1 MHDEYGIRK
10 RTGTRGVRPLSRGAA
25 AALAVTILGV
35 ALALWACSSG
45 DTGDGPESSATRE
58 GSRATTRLLI
68 FAVDAATWNVLTPMM
83 QAGELPTMTALVN
96 RGSYGVLKTGVPIQ
110 SPQMWTSIAT
120 GVVPEKHGITRFTAE
135 IPGTGREV
143 PVTSNMRKVKAFWNI
158 LSEADVSVGIVGWWP
173 SWPAEEVDGF
183 MIAQRAWPVNW
194 SRNGIPFGA
203 ARDRSG
209 RLVVDDFE
217 GRTYPEEL
225 YAEFEPFIVTEEDV
239 TAKEL
244 SLLFAAPSF
253 TDPPTQFHARWV
265 FAKDKTFAD
274 AGLAMLKRYNPD
286 VLAVYLQG
294 TDVVAHYYWGYQ
306 RAEGFDVAPS
316 DERLYGRV
324 VRSYYR
330 WVDDVIA
337 RYLDAAGDDVAV
349 MVVSDHGFET
359 KRDLK
364 ERWERGE
371 QIRTVEGG
379 KDVPWD
385 HGVDGVIIMTGPGV
399 REENRLPET
408 SVVDVTPT
416 MLAYLGLPVAED
428 MDGSPVLTAM
438 TAGHLEEH
446 PVTFVP
452 TYETDG
458 PRGDEAPMESPMD
471 EGIKEKLRA
480 LGYID

>member
-1 MHDEYGIRK
+1 MPEARHTK
-10 RTGTRGVRPLSRGAA
+10 TPRGARGRRSSAPSVTLVLTA
-25 AALAVTILGV
+25 AVLLPLL
-35 ALALWACSSG
+35 LALVGCSSEKAPVE
-45 DTGDGPESSATRE
+45 TP
-58 GSRATTRLLI
+58 RLL
-68 FAVDAATWNVLTPMM
+68 FFGVDSGNWNILTPMI
-83 QAGELPTMTALVN
+83 QAGELPNIASLVD
-96 RGSYGVLKTGVPIQ
+96 RGSYGVLKSGVPIQ

-120 GVVPEKHGITRFTAE
+120 GVVPEKHGIMRFTAE

-158 LSEADVSVGIVGWWP
+158 LSEADITVGIVGWWP
-173 SWPAEEVDGF
+173 SWPAEPVNGF

-194 SRNGIPFGA
+194 SRHGIPFGA
-203 ARDRSG
+203 ARDESG
-209 RLVVDDFE
+209 RLIVEHFP

-225 YAEFEPFIVTEEDV
+225 YADFEPFIITEEDV
-239 TAKEL
+239 TADEL
-244 SLLFAAPSF
+244 SRLFQDPAF
-253 TDPPTQFHARWV
+253 TNPAKQFYARWV

-274 AGLAMLKRYNPD
+274 AGLAMLKRFHPD
-286 VLAVYLQG
+286 VLALYLQG
-294 TDVVAHYYWGYQ
+294 PDVVSHYYWGYQ
-306 RAEGFDVAPS
+306 REEGFTVSPA

-324 VRSYYR
+324 VRNYYR
-330 WVDDVIA
+330 YVDGVIGS
-337 RYLDAAGDDVAV
+337 YLAEVGDETAV
-349 MVVSDHGFET
+349 MIVSDHGFET

-371 QIRTVEGG
+371 KIRTKEGG

-385 HGVDGVIIMTGPGV
+385 HGVDGIFIMAGPGV
-399 REENRLPET
+399 KENNRLPDM

-428 MDGSPVLTAM
+428 MDGAPGLA
-438 TAGHLEEH
+438 ALEESFLKEH

-452 TYETDG
+452 TYETGG

-480 LGYID
+480 LGYIE